1 MDDEYMNND
10 LEKKVQHALI
20 GIMSDGFNRSISALE
35 KCGAINTQKMHEGY
49 KGVGSKYYDIVTEK
63 LEYTAR
69 YAAPYII
76 ELVLSE
82 LKKSEIN

>member
-10 LEKKVQHALI
+10 LEKKVQHILI
-20 GIMSDGFNRSISALE
+20 DIMSAGFNRSISALE

-76 ELVLSE
+76 ESILSE
-82 LKKSEIN
+82 LKKNEID